1 MRVRLRTL
9 DPGRVAVV
17 CGLIFVPAGLV
28 KFVFYHWELHAFQD
42 FGVPAASVMEPL
54 VGLLEI
60 FGGLLLVRRVLVVP
74 AALVLAVI
82 MSVAFIVGGIIH
94 GSPIPS
100 DTLAPALLVAMI
112 YLIGVGLN
120 PRSTDSLG

>member
-1 MRVRLRTL
+1 MRGQLRTL

-17 CGLIFVPAGLV
+17 CGLIFIPAGLV

-42 FGVPAASVMEPL
+42 FGIPAARVMEPL

-60 FGGLLLVRRVLVVP
+60 VGGLLLVCRVLIVP
-74 AALVLAVI
+74 TALVLAVI
-82 MSVAFIVGGIIH
+82 MSVAFVTGGIIH

-112 YLIGVGLN
+112 YLIRVGLT
-120 PRSTDSLG
+120 PRSTDSLR